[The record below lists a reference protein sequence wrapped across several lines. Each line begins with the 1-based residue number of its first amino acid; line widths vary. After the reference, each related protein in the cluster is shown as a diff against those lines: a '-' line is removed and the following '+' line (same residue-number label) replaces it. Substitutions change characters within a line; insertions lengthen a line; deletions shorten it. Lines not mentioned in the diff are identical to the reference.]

1 MNAKER
7 IEAKRQ
13 FDALLRQIMDD
24 AEHIKNAI
32 PDDDLMLISCLMA
45 EIVKITLNNQTSK

>member
-1 MNAKER
+1 
-7 IEAKRQ
+7 
-13 FDALLRQIMDD
+13 MDD